1 MSRGDFSR
9 LVREHVRL
17 TILRAMAETPTQG
30 SNESALAQFVNLFH
44 PGTTRDQI
52 RTEMT
57 WLSEQGLLKVEL
69 VGELMVATISKR
81 GVDVGKG
88 HSRVP
93 GVAKPS
99 AED

>member
-9 LVREHVRL
+9 LLREHWRL
-17 TILRAMAETPTQG
+17 TILRAMAEVPAQG
-30 SNESALAQFVNLFH
+30 SNESALTQFVNLFH

-52 RTEMT
+52 RSEMT
-57 WLSEQGLLKVEL
+57 WLAEQGLLKVEL
-69 VGELMVATISKR
+69 VGELMVATITKR

-93 GVAKPS
+93 GVARPS